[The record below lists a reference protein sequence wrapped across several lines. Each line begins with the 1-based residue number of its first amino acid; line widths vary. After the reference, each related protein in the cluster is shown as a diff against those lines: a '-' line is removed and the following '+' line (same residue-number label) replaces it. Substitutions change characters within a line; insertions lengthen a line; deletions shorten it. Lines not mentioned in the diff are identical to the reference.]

1 MMSFLK
7 IVLLGCIVA
16 YVGFGMTVYFMPHLF
31 LYHPD
36 IIKPNIDKMREK
48 IPEIKEVS
56 LSDASDA
63 YGWYVPTSNAQKV
76 VVFFHGNSDNCS
88 YFLNRAKP
96 FVDNGYAVLMVEYQG
111 FAGRKG
117 KPNQTSMERDVR
129 SAVAFLNGQG
139 FENKDIILY
148 GHSMGTYLAVY
159 GASELGQQNPFN
171 AVILEAPFTSV
182 ADVADKASFYLF
194 PVRLLLYGNTYDS
207 MARIHHINTRLLIG
221 HGVPDKVVPYVQGE
235 KLFEKASKPKE
246 FFSSAEAGH
255 RELPAYGFI
264 SEILSFL
271 RVKE

>member
-1 MMSFLK
+1 MSFLK
-7 IVLLGCIVA
+7 IILLGCIIA

-96 FVDNGYAVLMVEYQG
+96 FVDNGYSVLMVEYQG

-117 KPNQTSMERDVR
+117 KPNQTSMEQDVHL
-129 SAVAFLNGQG
+129 AVAFLNAQG

-159 GASELGQQNPFN
+159 GASELGQDHPFD

-255 RELPAYGFI
+255 RELPVYGFI
-264 SEILSFL
+264 GEVLSFL
-271 RVKE
+271 KAK